1 MLIFASLI
9 FRKTRKED
17 VMEIINMGRIEES
30 IKEKAF
36 SLAGISRLEGYH
48 LKKVFVG
55 DESDSWVKQ
64 MFPEAEIVK
73 DVHSIINDE
82 KIDLVIMPTKQSEE
96 LKLVAKV
103 LQTGK
108 NIRIV

>member
-1 MLIFASLI
+1 
-9 FRKTRKED
+9 
-17 VMEIINMGRIEES
+17 MEQVITMGRIEETM
-30 IKEKAF
+30 KGKAF
-36 SLAGISRLEGYH
+36 SLAGISRLEGYN

-55 DESDSWVKQ
+55 DSSDSWVKQ
-64 MFPEAEIVK
+64 QFPEAEIVN
-73 DVHSIINDE
+73 DIQSILHDD

-96 LKLVAKV
+96 LKLVAEV